1 MNNYSRILEL
11 CSGSW
16 VPESEARFIT
26 IIQREKDRNLRSESD
41 FWEIKEYYKEEKHPN
56 AAWQKHI
63 ATFPVWSEDSLK
75 ASEKTVTTICNA
87 FGARAYFTLEPRT
100 VSAFTSRIKGLTIG
114 QAALDGGLFDVF
126 ASTPFAPIGIVPGT
140 VVLSEKG
147 PIYSGASKWEEDKW
161 YLLDC
166 DSLEGG
172 GETEDWKKREQEAI
186 EYLKSIVT
194 VTRLEIVPSNSG
206 EHICFQMKQK
216 KFPEK
221 KWSSKFGTEAGFHA
235 DPQLV
240 LYRPKRRYFLTS
252 TQPRV

>member
-26 IIQREKDRNLRSESD
+26 ILQREKDRNLRSETD
-41 FWEIKEYYKEEKHPN
+41 YWEIKEFHKEKENDSK
-56 AAWQKHI
+56 AWQRFI
-63 ATFPVWSEDSLK
+63 ATFPVSSEESLK
-75 ASEKTVTTICNA
+75 ASEKTVTTLCNA

-100 VSAFTSRIKGLTIG
+100 VSAFTSKIKGVTIG
-114 QAALDGGLFDVF
+114 QAASDGGLYDALIF
-126 ASTPFAPIGIVPGT
+126 TPWAPVGFIPGT
-140 VVLSEKG
+140 VVFSEKG
-147 PIYSGASKWEEDKW
+147 PIYSGASKWEKDKW

-172 GETEDWKKREQEAI
+172 GETKNWKDRELEAI
-186 EYLKSIVT
+186 KYLKTLVT
-194 VTRLEIVPSNSG
+194 VTRLEVVPSNSG
-206 EHICFQMKQK
+206 EHVCFQMKQK

-221 KWSSKFGTEAGFHA
+221 KWSSKFGTEVGFHF

-240 LYRPKRRYFLTS
+240 LYIPDRRYFLTS
-252 TQPRV
+252 QQPRV

>member
-1 MNNYSRILEL
+1 MNNYSRILEI

-26 IIQREKDRNLRSESD
+26 IIQREKDQHLRSESD
-41 FWEIKEYYKEEKHPN
+41 FWEIKDYYKDKESVPS
-56 AAWQKHI
+56 AWQKFI
-63 ATFPVWSEDSLK
+63 ATFPVFSEESLK
-75 ASEKTVTTICNA
+75 ASEKTVTTLCNA

-100 VSAFTSRIKGLTIG
+100 VSAFTSKLKGITVG
-114 QAALDGGLFDVF
+114 QMASDGGMYDVLVT
-126 ASTPFAPIGIVPGT
+126 TPWGPAGFIPGT
-140 VVLSEKG
+140 VIFSEKG
-147 PIYSGASKWEEDKW
+147 PIYNGAPKWEKDKW

-172 GETEDWKKREQEAI
+172 GESKDWKSKELEAI
-186 EYLKSIVT
+186 EYLKSTVT

-206 EHICFQMKQK
+206 EHVCFQMKQK

-221 KWSSKFGTEAGFHA
+221 KWSNKFGTEAVFHA

-240 LYRPKRRYFLTS
+240 LYVPNRRYYLTS
-252 TQPRV
+252 HQPKV